1 MERKEGIVLFHESRQ
16 QRIGVYTGI
25 LYAVTWC
32 SLAFARRFLVW
43 LAALGHIAFDEGNTA
58 LTNALVYALLLL
70 LTVCTFGG
78 VWRESRRNL
87 PADGAK
93 RIVKKLGW
101 SLLILVA
108 VTFAS
113 GLLNIAAESFFAV
126 ESAND
131 ARAETVMT
139 SGGLVLWA
147 ILSVIVGP
155 FVEETLYRYGIFRF
169 FYDKSPTAAYLISS
183 ILFGLGHVLNP
194 EMMHGNF
201 SQFIL
206 LPAYAIMGTGLAWIY
221 DRTNNLHYPLLMH
234 ALRNLA
240 GVIIQLIYFT

>member
-1 MERKEGIVLFHESRQ
+1 M
-16 QRIGVYTGI
+16 
-25 LYAVTWC
+25 
-32 SLAFARRFLVW
+32 W

-70 LTVCTFGG
+70 LTICMFGA

-147 ILSVIVGP
+147 ILSVVVGP

-169 FYDKSPTAAYLISS
+169 FYDKSRVAAYLVSS
-183 ILFGLGHVLNP
+183 GLFGLAHVIHP
-194 EMMHGNF
+194 EMLRGDF
-201 SQFIL
+201 SQL
-206 LPAYAIMGTGLAWIY
+206 LLFLPYAAMGAGLAWIY
-221 DRTNNLHYPLLMH
+221 DRTKNLHYPLLMH

>member
-25 LYAVTWC
+25 LFAATWC
-32 SLAFARRFLVW
+32 FLAFARRFLVW
-43 LAALGHIAFDEGNTA
+43 LTSLCHIAYDDGNTA

-70 LTVCTFGG
+70 LTICMFGA

-147 ILSVIVGP
+147 ILSVAVGP

-169 FYDKSPTAAYLISS
+169 FYEKSRVAAYLVSS
-183 ILFGLGHVLNP
+183 GLFGMAHVIHP
-194 EMMHGNF
+194 EMLRGDF
-201 SQFIL
+201 SQL
-206 LPAYAIMGTGLAWIY
+206 LLFLPYAAMGAGLAWIY
-221 DRTNNLHYPLLMH
+221 GRTKNLHYPLLMH

>member
-16 QRIGVYTGI
+16 RRIGVHTGI
-25 LYAVTWC
+25 LFAATWC

-43 LAALGHIAFDEGNTA
+43 LTSLCHIAYDDGNTA

-70 LTVCTFGG
+70 LTICMFGA

-131 ARAETVMT
+131 ARAEMVMT

-147 ILSVIVGP
+147 ILSVVVGP
-155 FVEETLYRYGIFRF
+155 FDE
-169 FYDKSPTAAYLISS
+169 
-183 ILFGLGHVLNP
+183 
-194 EMMHGNF
+194 
-201 SQFIL
+201 
-206 LPAYAIMGTGLAWIY
+206 
-221 DRTNNLHYPLLMH
+221 
-234 ALRNLA
+234 
-240 GVIIQLIYFT
+240 

>member
-1 MERKEGIVLFHESRQ
+1 MERKEGIVLFQESRQ

-25 LYAVTWC
+25 LFAATWC

-43 LAALGHIAFDEGNTA
+43 LTSLCHIAYDDGNTA

-70 LTVCTFGG
+70 LTICMFGA

-87 PADGAK
+87 PTDGAK

-101 SLLILVA
+101 SLLVLVA
-108 VTFAS
+108 ATLAS
-113 GLLNIAAESFFAV
+113 GLLSAAAESLFAV

-131 ARAETVMT
+131 ARAQTVLT
-139 SGGLVLWA
+139 SGGLLLWA
-147 ILSVIVGP
+147 ILSVAVGP

-169 FYDKSPTAAYLISS
+169 FYDKSRVAAYLVSS
-183 ILFGLGHVLNP
+183 GLFGLAHVIHP
-194 EMMHGNF
+194 EMLRGDF
-201 SQFIL
+201 SQL
-206 LPAYAIMGTGLAWIY
+206 LLFLPYAAMGAGLAWIY
-221 DRTNNLHYPLLMH
+221 DRTKNLHYPLLMH